1 MKQAKLKNTT
11 LLEQFQNPIKKIADK
26 GKIDT
31 LTNIYMTAHKVFK
44 CEKID
49 KYCAFV
55 PTQ

>member
-11 LLEQFQNPIKKIADK
+11 LLKQFQNPIKKTADR